1 MDVDKPAKAQV
12 QVLKKFNTKY
22 LAEDS
27 PKPETELEPELKF
40 DSSDKFSESISFPKT
55 KVNFFQPKPTLQQ
68 TPLIT
73 IDQPSQAQSPAPL
86 PGRRGQPRKSSNVI
100 RNYPSPPILAQTD
113 SDLIS
118 SRRRSKCHS
127 DTFLAQG
134 GSEGVIGNAD
144 NVPPVV

>member
-55 KVNFFQPKPTLQQ
+55 KVNFFS
-68 TPLIT
+68 
-73 IDQPSQAQSPAPL
+73 PSRL
-86 PGRRGQPRKSSNVI
+86 FNRR
-100 RNYPSPPILAQTD
+100 
-113 SDLIS
+113 
-118 SRRRSKCHS
+118 H
-127 DTFLAQG
+127 
-134 GSEGVIGNAD
+134 
-144 NVPPVV
+144 